1 MVSIIYFFNGRSQSK
16 HKKNFFQLAG
26 ALMEHF
32 IEGIPQILYLELFN
46 QSLKRLHEN

>member
-1 MVSIIYFFNGRSQSK
+1 MVDLSQNI
-16 HKKNFFQLAG
+16 KKR

>member
-1 MVSIIYFFNGRSQSK
+1 MVDLSQNI
-16 HKKNFFQLAG
+16 KKNFFQLAG

-46 QSLKRLHEN
+46 QILIRLHEN

>member
-1 MVSIIYFFNGRSQSK
+1 MVDLSQNI
-16 HKKNFFQLAG
+16 KKNFFQLAG

-46 QSLKRLHEN
+46 QSLLKKTS